1 MRAVF
6 INDGQLKITAVR
18 RGRYWLPIHI
28 RSICRS
34 LIPRFDLDHSPKK
47 TPSAAPSRD
56 EARRIAVNVAKL
68 PELLRR

>member
-1 MRAVF
+1 LIRLLVSAN
-6 INDGQLKITAVR
+6 IIR
-18 RGRYWLPIHI
+18 RQRDDKQT
-28 RSICRS
+28 ICRS

-68 PELLRR
+68 PELLRQ